1 MIRIAGVDLQDN
13 KIVRIGLTKIFG
25 LGRSNVEKVL
35 QETGIEG
42 GKRIKELTD
51 EEVSRIQKFIDAKI
65 KVEGDLRQEIQDN
78 IFRLK
83 RIAAYRG
90 KRHAANLPVRGQRTR
105 TNARTKRGKRVTIGA
120 LKKEALN
127 KIEQSKIGSDKQANE
142 KK

>member
-127 KIEQSKIGSDKQANE
+127 KIEQAKIGSDKQANE

>member
-51 EEVSRIQKFIDAKI
+51 EEVSGIQKFIDAKI
-65 KVEGDLRQEIQDN
+65 IVEGDLRQEIQDN

-90 KRHAANLPVRGQRTR
+90 KCHAANLPVRGQRTR

-127 KIEQSKIGSDKQANE
+127 KIEQAKIGSDKQANE

>member
-1 MIRIAGVDLQDN
+1 MIRIAGVDLPDER
-13 KIVRIGLTKIFG
+13 IVRIGLTKIFG
-25 LGRSNVEKVL
+25 IGRGNVERVL
-35 QETGIEG
+35 NETKIDG
-42 GKRIKELTD
+42 GKRIKQLTD
-51 EEVSRIQKFIDAKI
+51 EEVSRIQKFIDANI
-65 KVEGDLRQEIQDN
+65 KVEGDLRQEVQDN

-127 KIEQSKIGSDKQANE
+127 KLEQAKAVSEKQTNE